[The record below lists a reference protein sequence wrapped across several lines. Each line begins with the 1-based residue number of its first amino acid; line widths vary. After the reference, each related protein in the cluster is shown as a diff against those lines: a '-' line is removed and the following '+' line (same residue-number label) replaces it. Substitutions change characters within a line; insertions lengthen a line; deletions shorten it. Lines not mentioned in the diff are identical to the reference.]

1 MSTDDAFSAPSARTV
16 RAVVEMEQ
24 LQSTRHVERISNRSF
39 IVNRA
44 QRGAEILLLLHCS
57 RRRFNYEI
65 NKSALTRVHKKVGRF
80 YTFSIELDALSS
92 ANDSTWQ
99 SNIKLIPD
107 DLMVYSTLYKV
118 YSINRSLMF

>member
-24 LQSTRHVERISNRSF
+24 LQSARHVERISNRSF

-65 NKSALTRVHKKVGRF
+65 NKSALTRVHKKGF
-80 YTFSIELDALSS
+80 YTFSTELDALSS
-92 ANDSTWQ
+92 ILQVTPPGNQ
-99 SNIKLIPD
+99 
-107 DLMVYSTLYKV
+107 TL
-118 YSINRSLMF
+118 N